1 MMISAPVP
9 NGASEVNANLAGK
22 DNGNPVL
29 LEIQELCMQFGGLR
43 AVNNFDLSLRIHD
56 LNGLIGPNGAG
67 KTTVFNM
74 VTGVY
79 LPTSGSVYFA
89 GEKLNGLAPHEINHL
104 GIARTF
110 QNIRLFPNLT
120 VLDNVRIAYHTHA
133 GYSMADGILHSRNFS
148 QKERELTD
156 RAQEFL
162 SVFNLHDRQAELAK
176 NLPYGEQRRLEIAR
190 ALAASPKLLL
200 LDEPAAGMN
209 PAETVALMDL
219 IHFIRERFNLTI
231 LLIEHQMRVVMGIC
245 EWITVMDFGEVIA
258 RGNPQDIQANPK
270 VIEAYLGPGAGVLSE
285 KFRRK
290 KIL

>member
-1 MMISAPVP
+1 MSSQPTP
-9 NGASEVNANLAGK
+9 SNNGSNGK
-22 DNGNPVL
+22 PMLLDINGL
-29 LEIQELCMQFGGLR
+29 SMQFGGLR
-43 AVNNFDLSLRIHD
+43 AVNDFQLTLYTND

-74 VTGVY
+74 ITGVY
-79 LPTSGSVYFA
+79 LPTA
-89 GEKLNGLAPHEINHL
+89 GTIVFDGQEISGLAPHEINQL

-133 GYSMADGILHSRNFS
+133 GYSMTDAILHNRHFN
-148 QKERELTD
+148 QKEKELTE

-162 SVFNLHDRQAELAK
+162 GVFSLQDRQGEIASS
-176 NLPYGEQRRLEIAR
+176 LPYGEQRRLEIAR
-190 ALAASPKLLL
+190 ALAAEPKLLL

-209 PAETVALMDL
+209 PNEAVGLMDL

-245 EWITVMDFGEVIA
+245 EKITVMDFGQVIA
-258 RGNPQDIQANPK
+258 VGNPQEIQSDEK
-270 VIEAYLGPGAGVLSE
+270 VVEAYLGPGAAALSE

-290 KIL
+290 KTAND